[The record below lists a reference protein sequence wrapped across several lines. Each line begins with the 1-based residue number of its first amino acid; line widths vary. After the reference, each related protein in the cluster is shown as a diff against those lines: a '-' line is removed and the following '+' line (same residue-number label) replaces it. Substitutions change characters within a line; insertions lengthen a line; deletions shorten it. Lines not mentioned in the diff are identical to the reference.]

1 MDDKPHTI
9 QPRLVELSPYECWQL
24 LDHQFR
30 IARVVWTVDGAA
42 AIVPV
47 NYTVADG
54 ALWFQTTPESRL
66 ATECPDRQVLVEV
79 DSVDPAALSG
89 WSVIVTG
96 VAERVDALDVPDILG
111 SLQVWPRGH
120 RPVFI
125 RVAADRLTGRR
136 LQSRH

>member
-1 MDDKPHTI
+1 MVEKHLPG
-9 QPRLVELSPYECWQL
+9 QPRLAELSPYECWQL

-47 NYTVADG
+47 NYVVAAG
-54 ALWFQTTPESRL
+54 ALWFQTTRESRL
-66 ATECPDRQVLVEV
+66 ARECPGREVLVEV

-96 VAERVDALDVPDILG
+96 VAEKVDTAEVPDVLG
-111 SLQVWPRGH
+111 EIQVWPQSH
-120 RPVFI
+120 RPVFMRI
-125 RVAADRLTGRR
+125 AADRITGRQ
-136 LQSRH
+136 LMTRH

>member
-1 MDDKPHTI
+1 MESKPLSG
-9 QPRLVELSPYECWQL
+9 QPRLVELSPYECWHL
-24 LDHQFR
+24 LDHQLR
-30 IARVVWTVDGAA
+30 IARVVWTVDGAP

-54 ALWFQTTPESRL
+54 ALWFQTTPASRL
-66 ATECPDRQVLVEV
+66 ATECPGRQVLVEV

-96 VAERVDALDVPDILG
+96 VAERVEALDVPDILG

-125 RVAADRLTGRR
+125 RVAADQLTGRR
-136 LQSRH
+136 LQVRH

>member
-1 MDDKPHTI
+1 MDDRPLTG
-9 QPRLVELSPYECWQL
+9 QPRLVELSPYECWHL

-30 IARVVWTVDGAA
+30 IARVVWTVGGAA

-54 ALWFQTTPESRL
+54 ALWFQTTHESRL
-66 ATECPDRQVLVEV
+66 ATECPGRQVLVEV

-96 VAERVDALDVPDILG
+96 VAERVEALDVPDILG

-120 RPVFI
+120 RPVFS
-125 RVAADRLTGRR
+125 RVAADQLTGRK
-136 LQSRH
+136 LQTRH